1 MTAAAVI
8 LRGGRVWN
16 GRECIPGD
24 LAFIDGAIA
33 AVGNAAAAHVA
44 GRATLEIDLGGAAVL
59 PGFIDGHNHPL
70 SWSRQLDKV
79 DLSPARSIA
88 DIKEIL
94 AQACHNATEGS
105 WVEGAGLGEG
115 RRIREQRLPNRR
127 ELDDVS
133 ARHKIFVAGGTLASV
148 NTPAFEA
155 ADFPPGEEVPG
166 GRVEYDAD
174 GSATG
179 ILLGRGAIDF
189 VRRRLPRPTPKRDKL
204 TLRRFLDD
212 LARRG
217 ITTVIEY
224 GSVDRE
230 TTFADDYGVYDEVQE
245 AAALPV
251 RCRVAYRINVGASIE
266 SEVALLR
273 EDDPRSR
280 RQDAM
285 LRVGPMK
292 AFTDGG
298 VIGAYLR
305 GEYADRPGYRGLQ
318 LLAEEDVAALTRY
331 ALESDWQLSLHA
343 LGGGAIDAVLAAWQ
357 AHAQQVRG
365 RRFSIQHAFDPS
377 EENMRACSDLGIV
390 VGIHQ
395 SLFYMYG
402 PQMLDAWKGNV
413 DDRLNP
419 VRSWRE
425 RDVRLAGGSDIAPH
439 DPLIA
444 LQSLVTRGTETGE
457 VIGPEEAIAPADAVR
472 LLTEDAAYG
481 NFDEELVGSIAPG
494 RRADIVLLAG
504 CPTEVDPASLSA
516 LEVIATL
523 VDGRPTFL
531 NTSAPTALADLNP

>member
-1 MTAAAVI
+1 MTDSTAVI
-8 LRGGRVWN
+8 LRGARVWN
-16 GRECIPGD
+16 GNECIPGD
-24 LAFIDGAIA
+24 LAFVDGAIT
-33 AVGNAAAAHVA
+33 AVGKVDASVA
-44 GRATLEIDLGGAAVL
+44 DRATLEIDVSGAAAL
-59 PGFIDGHNHPL
+59 PGFIDGHTHPL
-70 SWSRQLDKV
+70 SWSRQLDKI
-79 DLSPARSIA
+79 DLAPARSIA

-94 AQACHNATEGS
+94 SEACRNTPQGS

-115 RRIREQRLPNRR
+115 RRIQEQRLPDRH

-133 ARHKIFVAGGTLASV
+133 TQHKLFVAGGTLASV
-148 NTPAFEA
+148 NTNAFEA
-155 ADFPPGEEVPG
+155 ANFPPGEEIAG
-166 GRVEYDAD
+166 GRIEYDAD

-179 ILLGRGAIDF
+179 ILLGRGAIDL
-189 VRRRLPRPTPKRDKL
+189 VRRRLPRPTPERDKL

-212 LARRG
+212 MARRG

-224 GSVDRE
+224 GSVDHE
-230 TTFADDYGVYDEVQE
+230 TTFADDYGVYEQVQDE
-245 AAALPV
+245 AALPV

-266 SEVALLR
+266 NEVALLR

-298 VIGAYLR
+298 VLGAYLR
-305 GEYADRPGYRGLQ
+305 DEYADRPGYRGLQ
-318 LLAEEDVAALTRY
+318 LLGEDDLVTLTSY
-331 ALESDWQLSLHA
+331 GLEREWQLSLHA

-357 AHAQQVRG
+357 QQAEQVRG

-377 EENMRACSDLGIV
+377 DENMRTCSDLGVV

-413 DDRLNP
+413 GDRLNP

-425 RDVRLAGGSDIAPH
+425 RGVRLAGGSDIAPH

-444 LQSLVTRGTETGE
+444 LQSLVTRRTETGE
-457 VIGPEEAIAPADAVR
+457 VIGPEEAIATADAVR
-472 LLTEDAAYG
+472 LFTQDAAYG
-481 NFDEELVGSIAPG
+481 NFDDALTGSITPG
-494 RRADIVLLAG
+494 RRADLVLLAE
-504 CPTEVDPASLSA
+504 CPTEVDPDSLSA
-516 LEVIATL
+516 IEVIAT
-523 VDGRPTFL
+523 VTDGRPTYL
-531 NTSAPTALADLNP
+531 NTSAPTAFADVGP